1 MLARCAER
9 WISEPDGMP
18 ATVALIRDQL
28 RDAILGGELAP
39 GEPATQV
46 DLADRLGVSRT
57 PLREALR
64 MLELEGLVVRESN
77 GRFRISPLSIEQIED
92 LTVMRINLEAVAVR
106 LTVPQLGNTDHAE
119 LEGRLAQIERYAKL
133 EDWRGIE
140 VPHSEFHLAL
150 IAGAGDQIT
159 ALLRQLWNHATRYRR
174 VAFQQVADNQIRWD
188 TARVEHRAIADA
200 VEAYDAVG
208 AAAWAVTQIARSA
221 IRVAAQIDPDHPVPR
236 VHAELGRHAAPLT
249 V

>member
-1 MLARCAER
+1 MLARHAKR
-9 WISEPDGMP
+9 WISEPDGMTT
-18 ATVALIRDQL
+18 TVALIRDQL

-46 DLADRLGVSRT
+46 DLAGRLGVSRT

-92 LTVMRINLEAVAVR
+92 LAVMRISLEAVAVR
-106 LTVPQLGNTDHAE
+106 LTVPELGNADHAE

-140 VPHSEFHLAL
+140 VPHTEFHRTL
-150 IAGAGDQIT
+150 ITGAGDQIT
-159 ALLRQLWNHATRYRR
+159 ALLGRLWNHATRYRR
-174 VAFQQVADNQIRWD
+174 VAFQQVADNRARWD

-200 VEAYDAVG
+200 VEAYDA
-208 AAAWAVTQIARSA
+208 AAAAGWAVTQIARSA
-221 IRVAAQIDPDHPVPR
+221 INVAAQIDPDHPVPR
-236 VHAELGRHAAPLT
+236 VHAALERHAASLP

>member
-1 MLARCAER
+1 LVDE
-9 WISEPDGMP
+9 IQDH
-18 ATVALIRDQL
+18 L
-28 RDAILGGELAP
+28 REQIYAGRYPPGTRLLQEQIADEL
-39 GEPATQV
+39 
-46 DLADRLGVSRT
+46 DVSRT

-106 LTVPQLGNTDHAE
+106 LTVPQLGNADHAE

-133 EDWRGIE
+133 EDWGGIE
-140 VPHSEFHLAL
+140 VPHREFHRAL

-159 ALLRQLWNHATRYRR
+159 ALLGQLWNHATRYRKVR
-174 VAFQQVADNQIRWD
+174 FQQVADHQIRWD

-200 VEAYDAVG
+200 VEAYDAV
-208 AAAWAVTQIARSA
+208 AAAGWAVTQIARSA
-221 IRVAAQIDPDHPVPR
+221 VGVAAHIDPDHPVPR
-236 VHAELGRHAAPLT
+236 VHAALQRHAAALP